1 MLKGVKNYGRNNQKE
16 NEVTECKVKWFDR
29 KLDKVVEQE
38 HTIYKSL
45 TKEKLEKKLKVANPD
60 SVLLDITNYEI
71 KEYMFEI
78 GLVDFIN
85 YSTKTEIKKGEK

>member
-1 MLKGVKNYGRNNQKE
+1 MTETIKKKMK
-16 NEVTECKVKWFDR
+16 VTECRVKWFDR
-29 KLDKVVEQE
+29 KADKVVEQE

-45 TKEKLEKKLKVANPD
+45 TKEKLEKKLKITNPD

-85 YSTKTEIKKGEK
+85 YSTKTEIKKEDK